1 MKQLAVAYM
10 EHEESNYLFDV
21 ELIEKEEDRK
31 EFQSGHSGHKFLY
44 FDIAERD
51 EEIILVDL
59 LSIVEKLDLKK
70 LIRKQ

>member
-1 MKQLAVAYM
+1 MKQLAIAYM

-21 ELIEKEEDRK
+21 ELIEKEEDKKRF
-31 EFQSGHSGHKFLY
+31 EGGHGGHRLLY

-59 LSIVEKLDLKK
+59 LSVIEKLDLKK
-70 LIRKQ
+70 LIHKQ